1 MSNISFTAIVL
12 LAAGVALFIWGM
24 SASDSL
30 SSQSSELF
38 QGAPSNKAIG
48 LMIIGVIVGGF
59 GLVRLLR
66 RPA

>member
-1 MSNISFTAIVL
+1 MINLSLTAVVL
-12 LAAGVALFIWGM
+12 LAAGVALFVWGM

-38 QGAPSNKAIG
+38 QGAPSNKAIA
-48 LMIIGVIVGGF
+48 LMVIGVIVGGF
-59 GLVRLLR
+59 GLARLMR